1 MPLVSLRSLLSC
13 VVACALYAEL
23 LLLGGCGGGGGG
35 SAPTPAPAAAAF
47 TVGGTLSGL
56 TGAVPV
62 KLALNGGAPLPL
74 GATGSFMFA
83 TALPSGSNYAV
94 TIDTQPAGQT
104 CTITN
109 GSGVLAANVTGV
121 TVACAANAPVVTL
134 ATISGTI
141 AGMTPGATLLLA
153 NRDSAPVAY
162 AGSGSFTFNN
172 VQGAAYALAVVR
184 HPAGQWCVV
193 TGGAGIATAST
204 TPVMVT
210 CRAAQL
216 VMLAGLGGG
225 PGSSDGIGTNT
236 RFNRPMGMVFDRAGN
251 LFIADKNNNVIRK
264 ITPAAVVTT
273 FAGTAGSAASVDGTG
288 AAARFSFPVGI
299 AIDASDNLYVTDSVS
314 NDLRKISPA
323 GVVTT
328 LADEVAIT
336 GAPDLA
342 STATRLHRLDGIAID
357 GAGNQY
363 VADNSY
369 HIIRKRTPGGVITT
383 FAGRAGVCG
392 ADDGA
397 PDAALLCGPSGLAFD
412 ANGNLFVIDGATQ
425 RVRRISP
432 AGMVSTLAGTGEFGG
447 RDGPGT
453 TALFGFAN
461 EKLSTDWQTVLSGI
475 VAEPSGS
482 VLVADYYNGRV
493 RRIAADG
500 TVTTAAGVGEG
511 YVDGPSASARFR
523 YPTGIAISTGGD
535 IFVAEDT
542 HTIRRIVA
550 GTVSTFAGR
559 PIIDDMANGQ
569 GAAAQ
574 FRRPA
579 GTAVDA
585 AGNIFV
591 ADFNNNVIRKVTPA
605 GLTTTF
611 AGVARTIGTV
621 DGKGAEARFSN
632 PNGIAIDKAGNL
644 YVTDRSNIRKIT
656 PDAVVTTLAGA
667 PYDTGYED
675 GVGSAARFSFPDAIA
690 VDGNGNVYVADS
702 FNYALRKVAPD
713 GTVSTLARSGCGYA
727 DGLKGQFC
735 TPAGVA
741 VDHAGNVYFSDAHNG
756 NIRKLTPEGVMSTV
770 AGSTARNG
778 ESGSVDGFGAAAR
791 FSLAGTIALDSAGNI
806 YVADTGNHTVRVVT
820 PAGAVSTLVGVAGQ
834 YEVHEGPLPA
844 RLAGAIT
851 VSIGPG
857 DRLYISSANAILKVE

>member
-1 MPLVSLRSLLSC
+1 MPNSC
-13 VVACALYAEL
+13 CWADVAA
-23 LLLGGCGGGGGG
+23 GGGG

-56 TGAVPV
+56 TGAAPV

-264 ITPAAVVTT
+264 ITPGAVATT

-288 AAARFSFPVGI
+288 AAARFSFPVGM

-392 ADDGA
+392 AVDGA
-397 PDAALLCGPSGLAFD
+397 PAAWRSMPTAICLS
-412 ANGNLFVIDGATQ
+412 
-425 RVRRISP
+425 S
-432 AGMVSTLAGTGEFGG
+432 
-447 RDGPGT
+447 
-453 TALFGFAN
+453 TAL
-461 EKLSTDWQTVLSGI
+461 
-475 VAEPSGS
+475 
-482 VLVADYYNGRV
+482 
-493 RRIAADG
+493 
-500 TVTTAAGVGEG
+500 
-511 YVDGPSASARFR
+511 PSACAR
-523 YPTGIAISTGGD
+523 Y
-535 IFVAEDT
+535 
-542 HTIRRIVA
+542 
-550 GTVSTFAGR
+550 
-559 PIIDDMANGQ
+559 
-569 GAAAQ
+569 
-574 FRRPA
+574 RRPA
-579 GTAVDA
+579 WSPRSQGLANSGGATGPGQRRCSASPTRSSAPIGRPSCPALWPNPPAVSWSPIITMA
-585 AGNIFV
+585 AC
-591 ADFNNNVIRKVTPA
+591 A
-605 GLTTTF
+605 GLL
-611 AGVARTIGTV
+611 
-621 DGKGAEARFSN
+621 
-632 PNGIAIDKAGNL
+632 PM
-644 YVTDRSNIRKIT
+644 
-656 PDAVVTTLAGA
+656 A
-667 PYDTGYED
+667 P
-675 GVGSAARFSFPDAIA
+675 
-690 VDGNGNVYVADS
+690 
-702 FNYALRKVAPD
+702 
-713 GTVSTLARSGCGYA
+713 
-727 DGLKGQFC
+727 
-735 TPAGVA
+735 
-741 VDHAGNVYFSDAHNG
+741 
-756 NIRKLTPEGVMSTV
+756 
-770 AGSTARNG
+770 
-778 ESGSVDGFGAAAR
+778 
-791 FSLAGTIALDSAGNI
+791 
-806 YVADTGNHTVRVVT
+806 
-820 PAGAVSTLVGVAGQ
+820 
-834 YEVHEGPLPA
+834 
-844 RLAGAIT
+844 
-851 VSIGPG
+851 
-857 DRLYISSANAILKVE
+857 